1 MSFLNRKMFA
11 NGGSALAS
19 NEVLVGDQS
28 YTFDIAKLEQAIREG
43 TLDGMNLYP
52 ILNAP
57 GAQRGS
63 EIQRILNTFKK
74 GDEPGVMPAK
84 LAANFMEI
92 PEEERAGTIYA
103 PGDFGSGLQN
113 IGLQAQRA
121 GQSVRNVGA
130 YLGNRA
136 AQGYGIAADAIT
148 SPRMRGLLGGPDAE
162 IKKQEEIDAGFSYA
176 PEEDLFGYTPLMT
189 KDDVARIRLNQMGD
203 LITSRDTI
211 EQELGDLNVVDTAT
225 VEEVPVDPKKV
236 VEVLNPNT
244 GTVEIKNLT
253 EEEYQEMEAARIRKQ
268 MEDRDIGFSQNPEIE
283 DLLDEIKPA
292 ESKVDVDK
300 TEADSLLDTE
310 EKFAGLSEEELK
322 KEIEPDLIS
331 LEDLTTGDDDT
342 STPAPIVTETSD
354 PINRK
359 LDEPGFFGSDRFLDF
374 IRNVGGELSRTGQM
388 GQGLSLGAAKAA
400 EERAARELMADQE
413 ERDFA
418 SKLRLAKAEAALAGL
433 EGPDSSMKKELRKVG
448 QEMNADYNDIVSS
461 NNTLEIVARVEEI
474 VNNEDTTSAKAFLG
488 ELLEKGAAL
497 FNIDGAV
504 SETGKSFDD
513 LEPRTRAKV
522 LLNQI
527 KQKNIRDIL
536 GESGKTISNLDR
548 QIVEE
553 LVGSIAAGNTPQE
566 ILEALRLTK
575 ESIFN
580 NLNSAQNRLK
590 TNDFFAQNEGGMYL
604 ISENKTI
611 IDYLKTGILPS
622 TLYND
627 AFESQSVRKITLEE
641 EE

>member
-1 MSFLNRKMFA
+1 MFA

-148 SPRMRGLLGGPDAE
+148 SPTIQGLLGGPDAE
-162 IKKQEEIDAGFSYA
+162 IKKQEEIDAGFSYV

-211 EQELGDLNVVDTAT
+211 EQELRDLNVVDTAN
-225 VEEVPVDPKKV
+225 VEEVIDPTR
-236 VEVLNPNT
+236 T
-244 GTVEIKNLT
+244 GTVEVRNISEDDYNNSERALLQ
-253 EEEYQEMEAARIRKQ
+253 QEME
-268 MEDRDIGFSQNPEIE
+268 MVGRDEEGNPLPGGKLLQNPEIE

-292 ESKVDVDK
+292 ELKVNVDK

-310 EKFAGLSEEELK
+310 EKFAGLSKEELK
-322 KEIEPDLIS
+322 KAEKERGPDLIS
-331 LEDLTTGDDDT
+331 FEDLLTGDDDT
-342 STPAPIVTETSD
+342 STPAPIVTGTETGD

-488 ELLEKGAAL
+488 ELFEKGAAL

-590 TNDFFAQNEGGMYL
+590 TNAFFAQNEGGMYL

-611 IDYLKTGILPS
+611 IDYLQTGILPS